1 MSEPVV
7 ISMIALGAIAIAFLS
22 IFIYKKYRLL
32 KKSQLEKQE
41 QAARINK
48 VQQEK
53 YTYVLDSL
61 KILSQAL
68 MAGQIGVVEGSIR
81 IKVLID
87 HLDPEFHSKKAYK
100 IFSDIFIETE
110 HIPILKAWKSLDKR
124 TKRKYEAFMADIE
137 KKRADEAIEA
147 AGVLNSELHRA
158 LH

>member
-7 ISMIALGAIAIAFLS
+7 ITMIAFGAIVIVFLLV
-22 IFIYKKYRLL
+22 FIYKKYLLIKKNRLV
-32 KKSQLEKQE
+32 QQE
-41 QAARINK
+41 QAERINK
-48 VQQEK
+48 VRQEK

-61 KILSQAL
+61 KVLSQAL
-68 MAGQIGVVEGSIR
+68 MSGQVGVVEGSIR

-87 HLDPEFHSKKAYK
+87 HLDPEFHSKNAYK
-100 IFSDIFIETE
+100 VFSDVFNETE

-137 KKRADEAIEA
+137 KKRAEEVIEA
-147 AGVLNSELHRA
+147 AGILNSELNRA